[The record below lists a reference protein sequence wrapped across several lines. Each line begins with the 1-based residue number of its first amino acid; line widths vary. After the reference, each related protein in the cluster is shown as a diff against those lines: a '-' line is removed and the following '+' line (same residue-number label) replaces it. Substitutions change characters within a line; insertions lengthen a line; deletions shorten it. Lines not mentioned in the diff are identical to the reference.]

1 MISILEHECFFKG
14 HAQIIS
20 YLHSLSCTDSAD
32 SVMWPNGHDPHP
44 NHGSGYREKAGPFP
58 AQ

>member
-1 MISILEHECFFKG
+1 MFLKG

-32 SVMWPNGHDPHP
+32 SVMWPDGHDPHP
-44 NHGSGYREKAGPFP
+44 NHGSGYREKAGPIN